1 MIPPQDTAAT
11 ISDAGS
17 APWEIKPLKNGQNIL
32 DRQRK
37 REKSEEQQKEHQGD
51 GREKTVLHLREDI
64 SGQPV
69 GEPMLGQ
76 TDSS

>member
-1 MIPPQDTAAT
+1 MIPPQDTAAS

-17 APWEIKPLKNGQNIL
+17 APWEIKTLKNGQNIL

-37 REKSEEQQKEHQGD
+37 REKSEEQQKEHQGE
-51 GREKTVLHLREDI
+51 GRWKMVLHLREDI

-76 TDSS
+76 IGSS